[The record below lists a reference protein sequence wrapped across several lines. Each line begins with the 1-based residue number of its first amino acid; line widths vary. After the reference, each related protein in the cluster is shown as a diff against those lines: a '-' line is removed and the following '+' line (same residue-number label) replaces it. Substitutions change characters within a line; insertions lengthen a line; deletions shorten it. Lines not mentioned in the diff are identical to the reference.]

1 MREMNNQNVKWDAK
15 GMNINGMS
23 PDTARAVMERE
34 PKSLKRNRLVLGS
47 IIGLATLTYMIL
59 YSLKWAQGSQLNS
72 AY

>member
-1 MREMNNQNVKWDAK
+1 MREMNNQNVKWDAN
-15 GMNINGMS
+15 GMNINGMT